1 MELLK
6 LYTALVRRRWL
17 VLYSIV
23 FFTVAAAVLAM
34 MLPKNYRATAKVLV
48 SSSDTSLS
56 ILSDL
61 GLGEVAAGL
70 NDESDDIANRI
81 QMAMSRPVIE
91 DVIWRLQLRDEDG
104 RLYTHEE
111 LLVPGLFGELE
122 ARPNISITQQQ
133 GTDILAFE
141 ARGND
146 PQEIQLLADTLVK
159 VAIQSSQDDA
169 RADTRAARMFI
180 ETQLIEVF
188 AQLDEA
194 GKDIADAKIRN
205 QIIDLETEMK
215 AALARISELMLAGEQ
230 NSVAIQDTRARL
242 AEVKAYQR
250 RENVNSI
257 SPITANLNSRVSG
270 LRERITTLKQ
280 ERLQSLMDKKEKHPD
295 IQRLDTLLE
304 SAREDL
310 VHALKEQHALDPTV
324 HSLEVELAGQVEKGA
339 EIMAS
344 IDRATESLANF
355 PDKLRSFS
363 QLELV
368 ATAAESVYRSLEE
381 QRYQIGV
388 AEAML
393 FSDLQLMEPAK
404 IPDRHYSPKLLVN
417 LVIGFG
423 LGCLFGVAIAL
434 LFEYVDD
441 TIKSPDDLDESWP
454 LLRLGVVPRFKI
466 DGERRV
472 IDTLGATHPISEAYR
487 TVRNGLLYASL
498 DKPLSLIAVSSALP
512 SEGKSTFVI
521 NLAISFAR
529 EGKKVLVVDCDLR
542 RPAQHRNFPTTSN
555 HIGITDV
562 LTQTAAVEDAI
573 QHTSVDKVHLLT
585 SGVLPTDPAR
595 LIESLRFRQLL
606 LDLQKSYDVVLVD
619 TPPALVVNDAMV
631 IARSVDGIVLVVESG
646 RTNGKTVVDLRQRFE
661 SAAIEPIGLVL
672 NKLEFYSSG
681 YGHYARAYRTYQT
694 EASNTRDMEIPE
706 EVPRTDGAGGVA

>member
-23 FFTVAAAVLAM
+23 FFTVAAAALALL
-34 MLPKNYRATAKVLV
+34 LPKNYRSTSKVLV

-146 PQEIQLLADTLVK
+146 PQEIRLLADTLVK
-159 VAIQSSQDDA
+159 VAIQTSQDDA

-180 ETQLIEVF
+180 ETQLVDVQ
-188 AQLDEA
+188 AQFEEA
-194 GKDIADAKIRN
+194 GKDIADAKVQN
-205 QIIDLETEMK
+205 QIIDLETETK
-215 AALARISELMLAGEQ
+215 AALSRISELMLAGEQ
-230 NSVAIQDTRARL
+230 NAAAIQDTRARL
-242 AEVKAYQR
+242 AQAKAYQK
-250 RENVNSI
+250 RESVDSI
-257 SPITANLNSRVSG
+257 SPMTANLNSRISG
-270 LRERITTLKQ
+270 LRERITTLEQ
-280 ERLQSLMDKKEKHPD
+280 ERIQALMLKKEKHPD
-295 IQRLDTLLE
+295 VLRLDELLE
-304 SAREDL
+304 SARSDL
-310 VHALKEQHALDPTV
+310 VDALKEQHALDPTI
-324 HSLEVELAGQVEKGA
+324 HSLEVDLAGQIEKGA
-339 EIMAS
+339 EIIAS
-344 IDRATESLANF
+344 IDRATEALATF

-368 ATAAESVYRSLEE
+368 ATAAESVYKSLEE

-393 FSDLQLMEPAK
+393 FSDLQLMEPAQ
-404 IPDRHYSPKLLVN
+404 IPDRHYSPKLLIN
-417 LVIGFG
+417 LVLGFG
-423 LGCLFGVAIAL
+423 LGCLFGIGIAL
-434 LFEYVDD
+434 LYEYVDD
-441 TIKSPDDLDESWP
+441 TVKSPDDLDENWP

-466 DGERRV
+466 EGDRRV
-472 IDTLGATHPISEAYR
+472 IDSLGATHPISEAYR

-512 SEGKSTFVI
+512 GEGKSTFVI

-529 EGKKVLVVDCDLR
+529 EGKEVLVVDCDLR

-562 LTQTAAVEDAI
+562 LTQTVAVEEAI
-573 QHTSVDKVHLLT
+573 QDTSVDNVHLLT

-631 IARSVDGIVLVVESG
+631 IARSVDGIALVVESG
-646 RTNGKTVVDLRQRFE
+646 RTSGKTVEDLRQRFE

-681 YGHYARAYRTYQT
+681 YGHYARAYKAYQADT
-694 EASNTRDMEIPE
+694 PETQDMEIPDE
-706 EVPRTDGAGGVA
+706 APHSDGAGGVA